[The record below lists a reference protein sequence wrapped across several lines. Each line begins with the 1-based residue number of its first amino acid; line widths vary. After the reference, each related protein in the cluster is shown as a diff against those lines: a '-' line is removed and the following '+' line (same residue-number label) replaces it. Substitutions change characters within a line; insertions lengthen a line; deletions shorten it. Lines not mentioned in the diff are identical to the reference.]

1 MKTLLIFT
9 GKTADKEI
17 AKLTERYIERIEH
30 YIQFETAVVPDI
42 KNAQKLSFSQVS
54 QIEGEG
60 ILKLL
65 REGDYVILLDEHGEM
80 FRSIEFAKKFNRLM
94 TSAPARRLVFI
105 IGGPYGFSPQVKA
118 KAKMEISLS
127 LMTFSHQMIRMI
139 FVEQLYRALTILNN
153 QPYHH
158 E

>member
-17 AKLTERYIERIEH
+17 HKLVERYIGRINH
-30 YIQFETAVVPDI
+30 YLQFEIAVVPDI
-42 KNAQKLSFSQVS
+42 RNAQKLSEAQVK

-60 ILKLL
+60 IVKLL
-65 REGDYVILLDEHGEM
+65 RDGDHVVLLDEHGDM
-80 FRSIEFAKKFNRLM
+80 MRSIGFAQKFNKLM
-94 TSAPARRLVFI
+94 TSAPARRLVFVT
-105 IGGPYGFSPQVKA
+105 GGPYGFSPQVYA
-118 KAKMEISLS
+118 RANARMSLS
-127 LMTFSHQMIRMI
+127 PMTFSHQMVRLV
-139 FVEQLYRALTILNN
+139 FVEQLYRALTIINH

>member
-17 AKLTERYIERIEH
+17 HKLVERYIGRITH
-30 YIQFETAVVPDI
+30 YIQFEIAVVPDI
-42 KNAQKLSFSQVS
+42 RNAQKLSEAQVK

-60 ILKLL
+60 IVKLL
-65 REGDYVILLDEHGEM
+65 RDGDHVVLLDEHGDM
-80 FRSIEFAKKFNRLM
+80 MRSIEFAQKFNKLM
-94 TSAPARRLVFI
+94 TSAPARRLVFVT
-105 IGGPYGFSPQVKA
+105 GGPYGFSPQVYA
-118 KAKMEISLS
+118 RANARMSLS
-127 LMTFSHQMIRMI
+127 PMTFSHQMVRLV
-139 FVEQLYRALTILNN
+139 FVEQLYRALTIINH